1 MIKST
6 LLALIFLMFADIVVA
21 DGKYSETA
29 GRLATD
35 IWYGFVGR

>member
-21 DGKYSETA
+21 DGKYSDTA
-29 GRLATD
+29 GRLATG
-35 IWYGFVGR
+35 IWYNFVGR